1 MREDPNYYLVN
12 CDLLM
17 NNVFLDNEI
26 REGFILRFKEIIKD
40 EYKDYIN
47 GVNVNSIL
55 TLTPIKGIFL
65 NI

>member
-55 TLTPIKGIFL
+55 TLTPIKE
-65 NI
+65 

>member
-1 MREDPNYYLVN
+1 MRDDNYYLVN
-12 CDLLM
+12 CDILM

-47 GVNVNSIL
+47 GVNVNKIL
-55 TLTPIKGIFL
+55 TLTPIKD
-65 NI
+65 